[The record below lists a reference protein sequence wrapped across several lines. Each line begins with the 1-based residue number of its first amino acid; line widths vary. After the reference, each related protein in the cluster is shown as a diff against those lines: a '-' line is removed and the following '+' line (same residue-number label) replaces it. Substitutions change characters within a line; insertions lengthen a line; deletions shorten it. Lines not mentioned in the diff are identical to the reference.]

1 MRLLARESCCGEAS
15 HARQA
20 RLQKSCPMAFG
31 RRRTGPLHGHRKDHL
46 AHGWPLRGG
55 AQSTCLI
62 DPLDQIQLLS
72 DPHQRSHISDA
83 AGADRAHGCQVGHR
97 WRIGGTQDGLACE
110 GTLANG
116 IPHRL
121 GGDSIPASAH
131 HPLANIHSFI

>member
-1 MRLLARESCCGEAS
+1 VRLLARESCCGEDKPRAAGTTPES
-15 HARQA
+15 RQ
-20 RLQKSCPMAFG
+20 MAFG
-31 RRRTGPLHGHRKDHL
+31 RRRTGPLHGHSKDHL
-46 AHGWPLRGG
+46 AYGWPLRGG

-83 AGADRAHGCQVGHR
+83 ARADRAHGCQVGHR
-97 WRIGGTQDGLACE
+97 WRIGGTQDGLVCE

-121 GGDSIPASAH
+121 GGDSVPSSAH
-131 HPLANIHSFI
+131 HPLENINSFI